1 MGIYFSVDYRSPP
14 SGFGQII
21 DPSQPIRVSGDR
33 WNSILIAFTG
43 CGQRDDPSYKE
54 TYYIDTENYTYP
66 SRQIVIQTYHILK
79 QHGVEEVYD
88 TELYYEVS
96 HWSFNGKF
104 KLEHWY
110 KLLLGEEPE
119 MDEEHIEYINAR
131 DKEILGE

>member
-14 SGFGQII
+14 SGFGQIVRSEQ
-21 DPSQPIRVSGDR
+21 DSAKQMT
-33 WNSILIAFTG
+33 LIAFKG

-119 MDEEHIEYINAR
+119 MDEEHIEYINTR

>member
-14 SGFGQII
+14 SGFGQIVR
-21 DPSQPIRVSGDR
+21 PGQ
-33 WNSILIAFTG
+33 NSAKQMTLIAFKD
-43 CGQRDDPSYKE
+43 CGQRDDPSYRD
-54 TYYIDTENYTYP
+54 TYYIDTENW
-66 SRQIVIQTYHILK
+66 RQIIIQTYHILK
-79 QHGVEEVYD
+79 DHGVEEVFD